1 MLRRMMGDLEL
12 AKAVVEGFIDDIP
25 RQIAALK
32 EFLEAEDQQAARR
45 QAHTIKGAAANVG
58 GERLREAAF
67 RMEKAIASGDL
78 AAAEPLVSQIEEAFL
93 RLEAT
98 MKREMGALGG
108 TRCAELG
115 TRS

>member
-67 RMEKAIASGDL
+67 DVEQAVQTEDL
-78 AAAEPLVSQIEEAFL
+78 TAVEPLVTVLEEEFI
-93 RLEAT
+93 RLKTT
-98 MKREMGALGG
+98 MEKDHPDLCRDE
-108 TRCAELG
+108 E
-115 TRS
+115 